1 MAAVPFLWSGFM
13 GVSLVFMLVYIW
25 GREFPNAQV
34 SIYGLVSLKVSIPWL
49 ITNLVLM
56 SSLFDIAVRYGWRS
70 FSDHNDFKSRLIL
83 IV

>member
-34 SIYGLVSLKVSIPWL
+34 SIYVRKCAVINTTETFLYMQDSLS
-49 ITNLVLM
+49 
-56 SSLFDIAVRYGWRS
+56 
-70 FSDHNDFKSRLIL
+70 
-83 IV
+83 